1 VKMTKVSKLLFAAGL
16 VLSSIAVANAQSKFE
31 GAYGQIGIGY
41 ESINPSFSS
50 GGLSIGGV
58 GTVPISTTVST
69 SSGFT
74 GALGVGYYASLSKDF
89 LLGLG
94 VEYDPL
100 NSSSANYTYG
110 INGYGTVT
118 GSYKKQNAYNI
129 FLSPATP
136 IGTDGLLYGKVGYT
150 GASIQATDNGGSAQT
165 TNYTGYSLGLG
176 YKQLIQGGL
185 YAFGEVNYMSYGNVT
200 NTYSGKVSTYTYSYS
215 NTSSA
220 NTFNALIGVG
230 YKF

>member
-1 VKMTKVSKLLFAAGL
+1 MKKFYVLTIALLL
-16 VLSSIAVANAQSKFE
+16 L
-31 GAYGQIGIGY
+31 
-41 ESINPSFSS
+41 
-50 GGLSIGGV
+50 
-58 GTVPISTTVST
+58 TVSYSQT
-69 SSGFT
+69 TLYSNNFT
-74 GALGVGYYASLSKDF
+74 GASGTTDATTQTVATPYGTGTLASST
-89 LLGLG
+89 
-94 VEYDPL
+94 VIAT
-100 NSSSANYTYG
+100 N
-110 INGYGTVT
+110 GTVT